1 MEIINQIIE
10 NTDFTIHK
18 PEEYYAACEF
28 NRCNFSQSTL
38 KSITFEN
45 CTFNVC
51 DFSLV
56 KMKNTSWHGVVFKD
70 CKLMGTDF
78 STCNPFSSFSFERCQ
93 LGYANF
99 HGMKMRQ
106 TNFIECDMV
115 ESYFSEAD
123 MEGAKFIRCN
133 LERALFHHTNLVGA
147 DFSTAY
153 NMTIIPSNNKLKN
166 ALFSRFNLEGLV
178 SHLGI
183 KLKD

>member
-1 MEIINQIIE
+1 
-10 NTDFTIHK
+10 
-18 PEEYYAACEF
+18 
-28 NRCNFSQSTL
+28 
-38 KSITFEN
+38 
-45 CTFNVC
+45 
-51 DFSLV
+51 
-56 KMKNTSWHGVVFKD
+56 
-70 CKLMGTDF
+70 MGTDF